1 MVRCVVVEVDQSCDV
16 CCEPIFTERFY
27 AFGCGH
33 CFHASCCQRL
43 RVPAMDVDTLA
54 EFERRIVDLDRAME
68 RGAPAEDLEQ
78 LESAVDDILA
88 GECSICGTLMIRSI
102 ALPFI
107 GAGESLEEINS
118 WNIVED
124 PSDLQDEDGES

>member
-1 MVRCVVVEVDQSCDV
+1 
-16 CCEPIFTERFY
+16 
-27 AFGCGH
+27 
-33 CFHASCCQRL
+33 
-43 RVPAMDVDTLA
+43 VDTLA